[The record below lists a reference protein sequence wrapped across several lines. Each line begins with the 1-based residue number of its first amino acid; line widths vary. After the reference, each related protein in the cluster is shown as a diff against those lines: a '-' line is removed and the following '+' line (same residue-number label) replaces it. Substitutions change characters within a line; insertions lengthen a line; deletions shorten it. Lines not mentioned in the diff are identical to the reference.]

1 MTTTVL
7 DTLHLTAVIRSED
20 DQYVSLCPE
29 LGVAS
34 CGDTPEE
41 ARAMLKEALEI
52 YLAHTPRDEYV
63 HLFDGESASFPVTVT
78 GLSSEPC
85 RSRGADASHCPEV
98 VIG

>member
-7 DTLHLTAVIRSED
+7 DTLHLTAVIRSEN

-41 ARAMLKEALEI
+41 ARAMLKEALEL
-52 YLAHTPRDEYV
+52 YLAHTPRDEYE
-63 HLFDGESASFPVTVT
+63 HLFDGESVSVPVTVS
-78 GLSSEPC
+78 GLPSEPC
-85 RSRGADASHCPEV
+85 HCRGRDASHCPEV
-98 VIG
+98 TIG

>member
-1 MTTTVL
+1 MTTTML

-52 YLAHTPRDEYV
+52 YLAHTPREEYD
-63 HLFDGESASFPVTVT
+63 HLFDGESVSHAVTVT
-78 GLSSEPC
+78 GLPSETFD
-85 RSRGADASHCPEV
+85 SRGTATSHCPEV
-98 VIG
+98 IIG

>member
-1 MTTTVL
+1 MAP

-41 ARAMLKEALEI
+41 ARAMLKEALEL
-52 YLAHTPRDEYV
+52 YLAHTPIEDYDY
-63 HLFDGESASFPVTVT
+63 LLGGESVSVPVTVT
-78 GLSSEPC
+78 GLQGESHHRQGKQST
-85 RSRGADASHCPEV
+85 HCPEV
-98 VIG
+98 IVG

>member
-1 MTTTVL
+1 MTTAGL

-41 ARAMLKEALEI
+41 ARAMLKDAVEA
-52 YLAHTPRDEYV
+52 YLAYAPTEEYDY
-63 HLFDGESASFPVTVT
+63 LFGGESVSVALTVT
-78 GLSSEPC
+78 GLRSEPC
-85 RSRGADASHCPEV
+85 RRRGSHTAQCPEV
-98 VIG
+98 VVG